1 MGRRGRTRLDR
12 TELAPDPSP
21 FGIVRAAGL
30 DAGRPAVPDGCG
42 NCHRCIDACPAGAIL
57 PGRRIDASRCIS
69 RRTIERGEGDEGEL
83 HGWIFGCDLCQ
94 RACPHNRRAPIAS
107 NKAFRPVP
115 ELERMNAEQWLAL
128 NQARFDRLF
137 SQTPL
142 ARCGLQ
148 KLQDRI
154 RKLGKE

>member
-1 MGRRGRTRLDR
+1 M
-12 TELAPDPSP
+12 
-21 FGIVRAAGL
+21 
-30 DAGRPAVPDGCG
+30 
-42 NCHRCIDACPAGAIL
+42 CIRD
-57 PGRRIDASRCIS
+57 RRIDASRCIS

-128 NQARFDRLF
+128 NLSLIHISIPGKSSSSLPRSKRL
-137 SQTPL
+137 
-142 ARCGLQ
+142 R
-148 KLQDRI
+148 
-154 RKLGKE
+154 

>member
-1 MGRRGRTRLDR
+1 MPSLLVGALRVVSCLD
-12 TELAPDPSP
+12 S
-21 FGIVRAAGL
+21 VL
-30 DAGRPAVPDGCG
+30 D
-42 NCHRCIDACPAGAIL
+42 
-57 PGRRIDASRCIS
+57 
-69 RRTIERGEGDEGEL
+69 EFRGEGDEGEL

-128 NQARFDRLF
+128 NRAQFDRLF

>member
-1 MGRRGRTRLDR
+1 
-12 TELAPDPSP
+12 
-21 FGIVRAAGL
+21 
-30 DAGRPAVPDGCG
+30 
-42 NCHRCIDACPAGAIL
+42 
-57 PGRRIDASRCIS
+57 
-69 RRTIERGEGDEGEL
+69 
-83 HGWIFGCDLCQ
+83 
-94 RACPHNRRAPIAS
+94 
-107 NKAFRPVP
+107 
-115 ELERMNAEQWLAL
+115 MNAEQWLAL